1 MIAAGVAL
9 DDWALRQQGL
19 DLLGWL
25 IEYETAGDHLSPTPA
40 GGRAP
45 DDVRPAFDQQ
55 PIEVS
60 TLADACARAATI
72 DPASIWPNGVRAA
85 AAWFMGANDARQLM
99 WDPQPAVDSTACT
112 PMGSTATR
120 ARSRLWQCS
129 RRCNTLDDSRLCGND
144 FRAEWAPYTQP
155 PTALGQPFA
164 GHHPDSSCQARKVSS
179 DKSGSGAGAD
189 PGPGRSAGTVFAR
202 RCRHTLRRA
211 SPRSCWHLPSACP
224 GARRS
229 AGSRQGTLRGAK
241 VVAGRGVHQR
251 IRH

>member
-1 MIAAGVAL
+1 VAKPNGDAAWPWPESRLTYANAVLPEAMIAAGVAL

-179 DKSGSGAGAD
+179 DRSPERERCWRGSWPWTKRGYG
-189 PGPGRSAGTVFAR
+189 
-202 RCRHTLRRA
+202 LR
-211 SPRSCWHLPSACP
+211 
-224 GARRS
+224 
-229 AGSRQGTLRGAK
+229 
-241 VVAGRGVHQR
+241 
-251 IRH
+251 